1 MRLTIV
7 GIVAALTIA
16 ALPYRLWKPQL
27 VRMTWLCAIIF
38 LFTAC
43 GTDAVPPVMSDRS
56 VSAVLQSSTTGTG
69 TMGTP
74 PLLTLT
80 SMHTVLKSTYRYV
93 VVALGPLTI
102 TKRSLS
108 LAITLSGITFVSLQ
122 CASLCLITT
131 SPERM
136 ALAVERA
143 LTPFGLLG
151 LPVKELVL
159 TVLLSLR
166 FMATVFEEARNLCLG
181 LASRG
186 IDWGSLGGRGT
197 LGLTVN
203 TLGRLFGN
211 LLARSENIATAMAAR
226 GFRGPEEHMLFLD
239 GSGSGGGGSGSGKG
253 VAVPVANVLA
263 VVSLIGLIALSRV
276 LV

>member
-1 MRLTIV
+1 
-7 GIVAALTIA
+7 
-16 ALPYRLWKPQL
+16 
-27 VRMTWLCAIIF
+27 
-38 LFTAC
+38 
-43 GTDAVPPVMSDRS
+43 
-56 VSAVLQSSTTGTG
+56 
-69 TMGTP
+69 
-74 PLLTLT
+74 
-80 SMHTVLKSTYRYV
+80 
-93 VVALGPLTI
+93 
-102 TKRSLS
+102 
-108 LAITLSGITFVSLQ
+108 
-122 CASLCLITT
+122 
-131 SPERM
+131 M